1 MRCAPRFRRI
11 YLHADQR
18 AHYGTIAG
26 TMNNLHTRYLIIAL
40 LVSALVAFLF
50 QIVISSILIPTLQ
63 DGLAGAA
70 FVAGWWG
77 NLVAAFI
84 IAIMAGRKAAT
95 PFIDPRMGRVA
106 GSAIGA
112 WVGAGAFLGN
122 AAIALIFALI
132 NSAAV
137 RPGLVVVFGL
147 VSFFVAVV
155 TATIAGRETAQPP
168 PEEEA

>member
-1 MRCAPRFRRI
+1 MRGTLR
-11 YLHADQR
+11 R

-26 TMNNLHTRYLIIAL
+26 TMNKLHTRYLIIAL

-50 QIVISSILIPTLQ
+50 QIVIRSILIPSLQ

-84 IAIMAGRKAAT
+84 LAIMAGRKAAE

-106 GSAIGA
+106 GSAIGI

-122 AAIALIFALI
+122 AAISFLFATI
-132 NSAAV
+132 NSVAV

-147 VSFFVAVV
+147 VSFFVSVV
-155 TATIAGRETAQPP
+155 TAAITGRETAQPP